1 MIMKFTGILL
11 TIISFIMVGST
22 VLCGLW
28 LKFHSQQ
35 PNIAEGINF
44 HMKLALATAG
54 IVLATIVLL
63 LVRFPAK

>member
-1 MIMKFTGILL
+1 MKYAGILL
-11 TIISFIMVGST
+11 TIISFVMVGST
-22 VLCGLW
+22 LLCGLW

-35 PNIAEGINF
+35 PNIADGIDF

-54 IVLATIVLL
+54 IVLGTIVLL

>member
-1 MIMKFTGILL
+1 MKYAGILL
-11 TIISFIMVGST
+11 TIISFVMVGST

-35 PNIAEGINF
+35 TNIADGIDF

-54 IVLATIVLL
+54 MVLVTIVLL